1 GGALVVRGGSGAGK
15 TALLE
20 RAVAAADGM
29 TVLRARG
36 VAAETGITY
45 ASLFDVL
52 RPVLGLVEHLPPL
65 QAAVIRSAVALGRA
79 RPDSRLTVGVAVL
92 GLLAA
97 AAAERPVLVVLDD
110 VQWIDE
116 ASAEALAFATRRVDG
131 QRLAVLAATRQPAGI
146 DVRFSEFD
154 TLVLGPPDDAAAQAP
169 RPATEA
175 GPDAG
180 TAPAGRGHSIRLL
193 GGFEVEVGGH
203 PVALPGLTKQ
213 LVAVLALRGTMAAE
227 EVIEVLWPD
236 VDPGQGQNRLRKVLW
251 RVRQAG
257 AEDLI
262 VRRGNAMTLATG
274 VVVDARRF
282 RAAADAALAA
292 ASADDSRA
300 ADLARAAVA
309 LYSGELLPASRV
321 VEWTAAPRESLRR
334 QFVALLDLIAADA
347 AGRLEHDEAL
357 AFLNRA
363 IESDPYDEERYIR
376 GAELLLAQDRRGPAL
391 LLLQQ
396 AEAMMESLGLPPSP
410 SAAQL
415 RHRLGSE

>member
-92 GLLAA
+92 RLLAA
-97 AAAERPVLVVLDD
+97 AAAAARPLRVVLDGD
-110 VQWIDE
+110 QWIYE
-116 ASAEALAFATRRVDG
+116 ASVEALAFATRRLDG

-309 LYSGELLPASRV
+309 LYSGELLPA
-321 VEWTAAPRESLRR
+321 
-334 QFVALLDLIAADA
+334 
-347 AGRLEHDEAL
+347 
-357 AFLNRA
+357 
-363 IESDPYDEERYIR
+363 
-376 GAELLLAQDRRGPAL
+376 
-391 LLLQQ
+391 
-396 AEAMMESLGLPPSP
+396 
-410 SAAQL
+410 
-415 RHRLGSE
+415 